1 MKLKVIKKMNKQ
13 LNKSE
18 RKNQR
23 LFRIQIRPRTMWGKY
38 L

>member
-18 RKNQR
+18 RKNKR
-23 LFRIQIRPRTMWGKY
+23 LFRIQTRFRIMWGKY
-38 L
+38 F